1 MIPEE
6 KTRLLCI
13 NFSRRFFIFC
23 TKNKMIC
30 TKKGAR
36 CLNTKIILLDLLGDV
51 RISCG
56 ICMPVSEKKSKT
68 ASLNG
73 FRNGLEEKSVLRIA
87 CVFK

>member
-1 MIPEE
+1 MTLEE
-6 KTRLLCI
+6 KTQLLCI

-36 CLNTKIILLDLLGDV
+36 CWNTEIILLDLLGDV

-56 ICMPVSEKKSKT
+56 ICMPASEKKSKV

>member
-13 NFSRRFFIFC
+13 NISRHFFIFC

-36 CLNTKIILLDLLGDV
+36 CWNTEIILLDLLGDV

-56 ICMPVSEKKSKT
+56 ICMPVSEKKSKA

>member
-6 KTRLLCI
+6 KTQLLCI

-36 CLNTKIILLDLLGDV
+36 CWNTEIILLDL
-51 RISCG
+51 
-56 ICMPVSEKKSKT
+56 
-68 ASLNG
+68 
-73 FRNGLEEKSVLRIA
+73 
-87 CVFK
+87 